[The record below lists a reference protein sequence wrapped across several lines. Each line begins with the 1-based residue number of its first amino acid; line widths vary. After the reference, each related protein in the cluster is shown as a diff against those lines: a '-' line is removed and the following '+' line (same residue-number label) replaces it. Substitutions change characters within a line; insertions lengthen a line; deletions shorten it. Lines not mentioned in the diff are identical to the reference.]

1 MKFEQSEVV
10 LRFMTMRE
18 PSKPVTIHSA
28 IEMAD
33 LISSHHVPSSGGTL
47 TTARSPR
54 GTTLWLLI
62 LDGRCADTA
71 VRMGRISFT
80 KRNALKSEKALGSV
94 KERINLINVN
104 VSSRFRKA

>member
-28 IEMAD
+28 IKMAD

-47 TTARSPR
+47 TTVRSPR
-54 GTTLWLLI
+54 GTMLWLLI

-80 KRNALKSEKALGSV
+80 RRNALKSEKALGSV